1 MLTFEKVIEIFADYL
16 AQDQELEVCKSR
28 YGYIRVEFSGMEGPE
43 DFCSGEVC
51 HTPEQLFDLLLSDYQ
66 GYAEIQLT
74 RGRRDATVEDYAKIA
89 VLSQH
94 FLDLRKEAEKPAL
107 TNDTVLAVF
116 ASYLEQDPNY
126 EVVWTSH
133 GYAVMAWDNCRE
145 YWYATDLCQTPEE
158 LRDML
163 INAYED
169 YLGYALV
176 AEEERDLTEQEKEEI
191 RQKCQTMYDRCMEV
205 ET

>member
-1 MLTFEKVIEIFADYL
+1 MLTFEKVLEIFSDYL
-16 AQDQELEVCKSR
+16 MLDQELEVCKSR
-28 YGYIRVEFSGMEGPE
+28 YGYIRVEFSFIDE
-43 DFCSGEVC
+43 DEKYCSGEIC
-51 HTPEQLFDLLLSDYQ
+51 HTPEQLFDMLLSDYR

-74 RGRRDATVEDYAKIA
+74 KGRRDATVEDYAKIA

-94 FLDLRKEAEKPAL
+94 FLDLRKKAEQPML
-107 TNDTVLAVF
+107 TNDKVLEVF

-133 GYAVMAWDNCRE
+133 GYTVMAWDHCRE

-163 INAYED
+163 INAYQD
-169 YLGYALV
+169 YLEYGLV
-176 AEEERDLTEQEKEEI
+176 AEEERDLTEQEKEAV
-191 RQKCQTMYDRCMEV
+191 QKKCQMMYDRCMEV